1 MLIYYGDP
9 SCEPCRETKQI
20 LDQYGIRYAFY
31 NVMNLP
37 EYKNRTPILGL
48 EDGTL
53 LEGKE
58 AILEWVA
65 LTENQ

>member
-9 SCEPCRETKQI
+9 SCEPCRETKML
-20 LDQYGIRYAFY
+20 LDQYGIRYDFY

-37 EYKNRTPILGL
+37 EYRERTPMLRL
-48 EDGTL
+48 EDGTM

-58 AILEWVA
+58 AIVEW
-65 LTENQ
+65 LKIWI